1 MGLLAKLYD
10 GLIAVLAIL
19 AGASVVVITIAVVVD
34 VLMRAAGWSP
44 PAVTSALV
52 EYLLLYF
59 ALFAAP
65 YLVRKK
71 AHVVIDA
78 LVTRLPDGARIVV
91 EKFAYLISIVMAL
104 VFAYISLQLLLD
116 SLDSGRFDE
125 RSVDIPMWLLY
136 APMPIGFFCVA
147 SEFARYLF
155 GVDRFYQERTEVK
168 DSV

>member
-1 MGLLAKLYD
+1 MIKLYD
-10 GLIAVLAIL
+10 GLIAALAVF
-19 AGASVVVITIAVVVD
+19 AGASVVLITVAVVLD

-78 LVTRLPDGARIVV
+78 LVTRIPGKARTIV
-91 EKFAYLISIVMAL
+91 EKLAYIISIVTAL
-104 VFAYISLQLLLD
+104 VFAYISLRLLLD
-116 SLDSGRFDE
+116 SIDSGRFDE

-136 APMPIGFFCVA
+136 APMPLGFLCVA
-147 SEFARYLF
+147 SEFLRYLT
-155 GVDRFYQERTEVK
+155 GVDRFYRERTEVK